1 MEEEEDDDEDGI
13 KMKVICV
20 FIPAL
25 LGVKNGIWFTRNIF
39 LTGRFI
45 RWWNHF
51 SVESINSS
59 EDSEASKKLTR
70 FS

>member
-1 MEEEEDDDEDGI
+1 MEEEDDDDEEEEDGI

-39 LTGRFI
+39 LTGHFI
-45 RWWNHF
+45 R
-51 SVESINSS
+51 
-59 EDSEASKKLTR
+59 
-70 FS
+70 